1 LEGNTGQGARGEHE
15 RCPHRKARAQAQKL
29 RARVIEMVLVRQAR
43 MLFLLS
49 ALCTAS
55 APPAVAAPADDGMR
69 LSEIIGRE
77 VRSHDGRP
85 LGPILDVLVD
95 RRTGKVEH
103 VLLEGGRP
111 YPVDALKAG
120 QDGEV
125 LLEAPTGDAAT
136 GASAAPSALD
146 LLRASEL
153 LTRIP
158 RDSSGKALGIIRD
171 LVVDPLG
178 RELRAAVLESGVT
191 LPIGAELLRADP
203 LAR

>member
-1 LEGNTGQGARGEHE
+1 
-15 RCPHRKARAQAQKL
+15 
-29 RARVIEMVLVRQAR
+29 MVLVRQGC
-43 MLFLLS
+43 MLLLS
-49 ALCTAS
+49 ALCA
-55 APPAVAAPADDGMR
+55 ANGLAAAPSTPGDGGMR

-77 VRSHDGRP
+77 VRSHDGRA

-120 QDGEV
+120 QHGEV
-125 LLEAPTGDAAT
+125 LLEPPAGDAAA
-136 GASAAPSALD
+136 GPSAAAGALG
-146 LLRASEL
+146 LVRASEL

-158 RDSSGKALGIIRD
+158 RDSSGKTLGAIRD

-178 RELRAAVLESGVT
+178 REVRAAVLESGVT
-191 LPIGAELLRADP
+191 LPIGAELLHADP